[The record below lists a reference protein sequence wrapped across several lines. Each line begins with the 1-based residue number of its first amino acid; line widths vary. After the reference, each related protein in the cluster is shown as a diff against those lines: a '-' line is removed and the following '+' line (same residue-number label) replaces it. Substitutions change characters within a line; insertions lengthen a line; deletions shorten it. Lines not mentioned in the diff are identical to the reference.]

1 MLSVL
6 CVAGYLPNFP
16 DLSKWSPPL
25 VIETKR
31 PVTNTTLT
39 IWSILTHNLFNLFWK
54 CVSAVSYW
62 KVWILHKFTEY
73 IPPLIKI
80 SQFLGWIKSPSWQEF
95 ESIVV
100 KYFRLVEVAR
110 FPNGQRLR
118 EDKSQNLSL
127 GSGALRKSLR
137 IEITSQGLIRK
148 GLWYDYQLCQMSEM
162 SRWLSDVKYGR
173 YDCQINHETSVRRL
187 WENLWG
193 SRIWF
198 IRHIACVSIS

>member
-1 MLSVL
+1 MCVRCFILESVNIAQIYRL
-6 CVAGYLPNFP
+6 Y
-16 DLSKWSPPL
+16 
-25 VIETKR
+25 
-31 PVTNTTLT
+31 
-39 IWSILTHNLFNLFWK
+39 
-54 CVSAVSYW
+54 
-62 KVWILHKFTEY
+62 
-73 IPPLIKI
+73 PPLIKI

-148 GLWYDYQLCQMSEM
+148 GLWYDYQLCQMSDM

-198 IRHIACVSIS
+198 IRHIACLLVKGIVHNFFSIVQISYFG

>member
-1 MLSVL
+1 MARVRKYCGKIFSSGRG
-6 CVAGYLPNFP
+6 CEI
-16 DLSKWSPPL
+16 SKW
-25 VIETKR
+25 
-31 PVTNTTLT
+31 
-39 IWSILTHNLFNLFWK
+39 
-54 CVSAVSYW
+54 A
-62 KVWILHKFTEY
+62 KV
-73 IPPLIKI
+73 
-80 SQFLGWIKSPSWQEF
+80 
-95 ESIVV
+95 
-100 KYFRLVEVAR
+100 A
-110 FPNGQRLR
+110 

-148 GLWYDYQLCQMSEM
+148 GLWYDYQLCQMSDM

-198 IRHIACVSIS
+198 IRHIACLLVKLGWLPHLNRNFHQVRMVVAGGVIPSMEVEVTSRADEINLNQ